1 MTDFAKRYIP
11 RELSWLAFNHRVLQE
26 AEDPTVPIVERLK
39 FLGIYSNNRDEFFR
53 VRVAS
58 LKRMLALKRDAL
70 DIFLGVPKDVLAHVN
85 REVVA
90 QQKLFDRI
98 YQNLLSELKGHQIHV
113 LNEHQLNPAQQQ
125 FVRNYFVD
133 EVQPTLVPIMLD
145 LAPKFPY
152 LRDKSVYL
160 MVRLSASKG
169 KKETRHSLIEV
180 PTQVLPRFVVL
191 PKEGEKNFIIL
202 LDDVIRF
209 SLGSI
214 FGTLDYDTFEA
225 YNIKLTRDAE
235 LNLDQDMS
243 MSLLEKLENS
253 LKQRKKGTP
262 VRFVYD
268 AQMPVEMLE
277 MLVDSMKIS
286 ASSSLIPGGRY
297 HNFKDFMG
305 FPNVGGKRTRYAK
318 LKPLPH
324 PDLPQGGSVMKVIK
338 RKDVLLC
345 YPYHSFYPVLDLL
358 REAAIDPHVREIKM
372 TLYRA
377 ARRSMV
383 VNALINAIRN
393 GKKVTVV
400 MELQA
405 RFDEENNI
413 LWSQRLQEAGATII
427 FGVPGLKVH
436 SKLLLISRTE
446 GKKTMH
452 YARIGTGN
460 FNEDTARV
468 YSDHSLFTT
477 DTRLTAEVA
486 AMFRFFE
493 RNFEVGEY
501 RHLLV
506 SPFFM
511 RDHIYRLMDKEIS
524 FAKAGHDAYCI
535 LKLNNLVDRGMID
548 RLYEA
553 SKAGVRITLIVRGMC
568 SLRAGVPGLSDNITA
583 FSIVGRFLEHSR
595 VLIFGNGGDEQIYIT
610 SADLMT
616 RNLDMRSEVAC
627 PIYSPEIKA
636 QVRRMIDLQMK
647 DNVKARIL
655 DPDHCNTYRRTR
667 GTKVESHLA
676 LYDYY
681 RGLLEERKED

>member
-1 MTDFAKRYIP
+1 MTDFRKRYIA

-26 AEDPTVPIVERLK
+26 AEDPAVPIVERLH

-58 LKRMLALKRDAL
+58 LKRMSSVRKEAQ
-70 DIFLGVPKDVLAHVN
+70 DIFLGIPKDVLAQVN
-85 REVVA
+85 KEVVE

-98 YQNLLSELKGHQIHV
+98 YQNLLAELKGHQIHV
-113 LNEHQLNPAQQQ
+113 INETQLNEAQQR
-125 FVRNYFVD
+125 FVSNYFIED
-133 EVQPTLVPIMLD
+133 VQPTLVPIMLD
-145 LAPKFPY
+145 LAPEFPY

-169 KKETRHSLIEV
+169 KREPRYSIIEL
-180 PTQVLPRFVVL
+180 PTHVLPRFIVL
-191 PKEGEKNFIIL
+191 PKEGDKNYIIL

-214 FGTLDYDTFEA
+214 FRTSEYDTFEA
-225 YNIKLTRDAE
+225 FNIKLTRDAE
-235 LNLDQDMS
+235 LNLEVDVS
-243 MSLLEKLENS
+243 MSLMEKLEKS
-253 LKQRKKGTP
+253 LKQRKRGVP
-262 VRFVYD
+262 VRFIYD
-268 AQMPVEMLE
+268 AQMPKAMRDML
-277 MLVDSMKIS
+277 MTAMKVT

-305 FPNVGGKRTRYAK
+305 FPNVGGKRTRFTK
-318 LKPLPH
+318 LKPLAH
-324 PDLPQGGSVMKVIK
+324 PDLPQGGSVMKVLK
-338 RKDVLLC
+338 QKDVMLC

-358 REAAIDPHVREIKM
+358 REAAIDPNVKEIKI

-377 ARRSMV
+377 AKKSMV

-393 GKKVTVV
+393 GKKVTAV

-413 LWSQRLQEAGATII
+413 MWSQRLQDAGATVI

-436 SKLLLISRTE
+436 SKLLLVTRQE
-446 GKKTMH
+446 GSKKVN

-460 FNEDTARV
+460 FNEDTSRV
-468 YSDHSLFTT
+468 YSDHSLFTS
-477 DTRLTAEVA
+477 DVRLTDEVA
-486 AMFRFFE
+486 TMFRFFE

-511 RDHIYRLMDKEIS
+511 RNRIYDLIDKEI
-524 FAKAGHDAYCI
+524 ALARAGHDAYCI

-553 SKAGVRITLIVRGMC
+553 SAAGVKVTLIVRGMC
-568 SLRAGVPGLSDNITA
+568 SLKPGVPGLSDNISA
-583 FSIVGRFLEHSR
+583 ISIVGRYLEHSR
-595 VLIFGNGGDEQIYIT
+595 VFIFGNGGDEQFFIT

-627 PIYSPEIKA
+627 PIYSPEI
-636 QVRRMIDLQMK
+636 RRQIRTMIELQLK

-655 DPDHCNTYRRTR
+655 DAEQHNTYRRSR
-667 GTKVESHLA
+667 GPKVDSHLA
-676 LYDYY
+676 LYEYY
-681 RGLLEERKED
+681 KGLLEEKKD

>member
-1 MTDFAKRYIP
+1 MTDYAKRYIA

-26 AEDPTVPIVERLK
+26 AEDPAVPIVERLH

-58 LKRMLALKRDAL
+58 LKRMSTLRKEAQ
-70 DIFLGVPKDVLAHVN
+70 DIFLGIPRDVLAQVN
-85 REVVA
+85 REVVE

-98 YQNLLSELKGHQIHV
+98 YQNLLSELRGHQIHV
-113 LNEHQLNPAQQQ
+113 INEDQLNDDQQK
-125 FVRNYFVD
+125 FVRSYFI
-133 EVQPTLVPIMLD
+133 EQVQPTLVPIMLD

-160 MVRLSASKG
+160 MVRLSASRG
-169 KKETRHSLIEV
+169 RKEPRYSIIEL
-180 PTQVLPRFVVL
+180 PTHVLPRFVVL
-191 PKEGEKNFIIL
+191 PKEGEKNYIIL

-214 FGTLDYDTFEA
+214 FGTSDYDTFEA
-225 YNIKLTRDAE
+225 FNIKLTRDAE
-235 LNLDQDMS
+235 LNLEADL
-243 MSLLEKLENS
+243 SLSLVEKLEKS
-253 LKQRKKGTP
+253 LKQRKRGTP

-268 AQMPVEMLE
+268 ANMPKEMRD
-277 MLVDSMKIS
+277 MLMTAMKVT

-305 FPNVGGKRTRYAK
+305 FPNVGGKRTRFAK

-324 PDLPQGGSVMKVIK
+324 PDLPQGGSVMKVL
-338 RKDVLLC
+338 RQKDVLLC

-358 REAAIDPHVREIKM
+358 REAAIDPKVREIKI

-377 ARRSMV
+377 AKKSMV

-413 LWSQRLQEAGATII
+413 MWSQRLQDAGATVI

-436 SKLLLISRTE
+436 SKLLLVTRME
-446 GKKTMH
+446 GTRKVR

-468 YSDHSLFTT
+468 YSDHSLFTS
-477 DTRLTAEVA
+477 DERLTSEVET
-486 AMFRFFE
+486 MFRFFE

-511 RDHIYRLMDKEIS
+511 RNRIYALIDKEMEL
-524 FAKAGHDAYCI
+524 ARAGHDAYCI
-535 LKLNNLVDRGMID
+535 IKLNNLVDRGMID

-553 SKAGVRITLIVRGMC
+553 GAAGVKVTLIVRGMC

-583 FSIVGRFLEHSR
+583 ISIVGRFLEHSR
-595 VLIFGNGGDEQIYIT
+595 VFIFGNGGDEQYYIT

-627 PIYSPEIKA
+627 PIYSPEIRK
-636 QVRRMIDLQMK
+636 QIRTMIDIQLR

-655 DPDHCNTYRRTR
+655 DPDRCNTYRRTR
-667 GTKVESHLA
+667 GPKVDSHLM
-676 LYDYY
+676 LYAYY
-681 RGLLEERKED
+681 KGLLTDG